1 MAELRKIVEAALF
14 MAPGAV
20 SLKELSRV
28 SNTSMAEV
36 RVALNELSHDYD
48 AHDSALEIR
57 DGEEGFRMAVRRE
70 YEGSVGHMASA
81 PEFHKGIMKT
91 LAYIAYK
98 QPVVQAEV
106 IGYRNS
112 KAYEHIRLLK
122 EKGFI
127 RKERTGR
134 TYKIYTTKK
143 FVEYFGKGGK
153 GEAAA
158 SAEISGTG
166 APAPVQRN
174 EQHAETESQAEQ

>member
-57 DGEEGFRMAVRRE
+57 AADDGFRMAVRQE

-98 QPVVQAEV
+98 QPVPQAEV

-112 KAYEHIRLLK
+112 KAYEHIKLLK

-158 SAEISGTG
+158 SAELG
-166 APAPVQRN
+166 AKSKPETA
-174 EQHAETESQAEQ
+174 EGAETNSEAMEG